1 MNKTLQLTLALQGVG
16 AVVFLAWWILKP
28 TGGDPAEP
36 FLRLQETVRKYGPV
50 RSLEA
55 LPKDLFDSASAL
67 CRREACIQA
76 RYGGNRGRWLTV
88 TAAKQR
94 DPCLT
99 FVHTPCGKSAIRR
112 EMQRILGQVV
122 NCQVAG
128 KLARK
133 DTVRLRVQC
142 GAVQDFIT
150 VKKHIRG
157 YWVLAG
163 EDSYPGFLPRLHSA
177 VVNRR

>member
-1 MNKTLQLTLALQGVG
+1 MNKTLQLTMALQGIGV
-16 AVVFLAWWILKP
+16 VVFLTWWVLRP
-28 TGGDPAEP
+28 TGGDPAAP
-36 FLRLQETVRKYGPV
+36 FLRLQETVKRYGAV

-55 LPKDLFDSASAL
+55 LPKSLFEQASAL

-88 TAAKQR
+88 TAAKQK
-94 DPCLT
+94 DPCLG
-99 FVHTPCGKSAIRR
+99 FVHAPCSKTAIRR
-112 EMQRILGQVV
+112 EMRLILGQVE
-122 NCQVAG
+122 NCQVVG

-142 GAVQDFIT
+142 GSVQDFVT
-150 VKKHIRG
+150 VKKHLQG
-157 YWVLAG
+157 YWTLAG
-163 EDSYPGFLPRLHSA
+163 EESYPGFLPRLHSA